1 MARFSDEQKA
11 MLDEYMHK
19 KICEAASGIIVEYGI
34 EKITMDKVAEAAGV
48 AKGTIYN
55 YFKDKNQLLVTIGD
69 TVFDPVFKR
78 ITELADLDSKPL
90 FKLEQIA
97 RIMLEAF
104 SRHEKLFILLHEAR
118 ISGIL
123 GNKKPIE
130 KRNEL
135 ISIVEKIIESGIKDG
150 QLRASNP
157 LIVAEIFLG
166 MVMSI
171 NISKIT
177 TGTERPVQEDLDTV
191 MSILTKGIQQNA
203 TDSEDTINEC

>member
-78 ITELADLDSKPL
+78 ITELADLDSKAL

-135 ISIVEKIIESGIKDG
+135 ISIVKKIIESGIKDG

-157 LIVAEIFLG
+157 LIVAEVFLG

-191 MSILTKGIQQNA
+191 MLILTKGIQQNA
-203 TDSEDTINEC
+203 TDCADTKK